1 MKRQIFLLL
10 ALASLCSALGSIIEP
25 KEPAI
30 LEVTYD
36 KVTNLDTL
44 NRAKKTIISEE
55 MRLRIGKTSSM
66 FYPPKSLWYDSLR
79 TNNFELSE
87 QIYRAANP
95 PGQKHYVSLGGH
107 EREFVFRNIR
117 ENQTLVYQSSAD
129 NEYYIEETEL
139 PEWTIE
145 SDTKEILGYEC
156 LKATCDYR
164 GRHWTAWFAPELPFK
179 EGPWKLAGLPGLV
192 LEAYD
197 THSDYHF
204 LASAITDS
212 GLQPVGIYIY
222 SSQDPFVYKSRL
234 KVLSRL
240 WREKLQ
246 GNSTYRI
253 QSILA
258 KQGAAARPPRKSKY
272 DFLET
277 DYPHE

>member
-1 MKRQIFLLL
+1 MKRLIFLLL
-10 ALASLCSALGSIIEP
+10 ALVSLCSALGSIIEP

-30 LEVTYD
+30 LEVTYN

-44 NRAKKTIISEE
+44 NRDKKTVITEE
-55 MRLRIGKTSSM
+55 MKLRIGKTSSM
-66 FYPPKSLWYDSLR
+66 FYPPKRLWYDSLL
-79 TNNFELSE
+79 TNNFELAE

-95 PGQKHYVSLGGH
+95 PGQKRYVSLGGN
-107 EREFVFRNIR
+107 EREFIFRNVR
-117 ENQTLVYQSSAD
+117 ENLTLVYQSSGES
-129 NEYYIEETEL
+129 EYYIEETEL
-139 PEWTIE
+139 PEWSIE

-156 LKATCDYR
+156 IKATCDYR
-164 GRHWTAWFAPELPFK
+164 GRHWTAWFAPEVPFK

-197 THSDYHF
+197 TNSDYHF
-204 LASAITDS
+204 TASAITDS

-222 SSQDPFVYKSRL
+222 INQTPFVYKSRL

-240 WREKLQ
+240 WREILQ
-246 GNSTYRI
+246 GNSTYRL
-253 QSILA
+253 QSLHG
-258 KQGAAARPPRKSKY
+258 KPGAARPPHKSKY